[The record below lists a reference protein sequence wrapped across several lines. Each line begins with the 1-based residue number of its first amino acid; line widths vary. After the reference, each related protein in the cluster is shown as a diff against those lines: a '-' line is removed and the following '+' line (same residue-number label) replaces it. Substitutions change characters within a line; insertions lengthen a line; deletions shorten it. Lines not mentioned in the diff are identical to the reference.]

1 MLYTRAESSLAPA
14 SSSTQ
19 SPNDQLISRWPF
31 NTNLTDSVGD
41 NSASA
46 PLGSAEFGT
55 FAGKNAVVL
64 DGDDAI
70 RVSRSEHDELSLVGQ
85 DASPFTITFW
95 VYFDEQTGSRPF
107 NSGGTASHTIYH
119 NDTGVRING
128 RPAEN
133 GVRVR
138 CRISPYP
145 PDDTNPYS
153 MNDGQGP
160 VVPPNE
166 WHHFAF
172 VVDPSDSLRIYLD
185 GELSFEDTAM
195 DGYNNPSSEVWSD
208 ITIGSWYGGNPEE
221 WVNLLQGNLS
231 EVRVYGT
238 ALSNSQI
245 SRIAEGT
252 AEATFSVEIVDKVG
266 TDQFDH
272 TEPAVGDRLAFDASD
287 SFAASGSIQSYEW
300 DFDGD
305 GTFEQ
310 SGSRVERVFGSVGR
324 HDVTLRITDADGDTA
339 TTTQT
344 IDVGLAGETPK
355 LEAATLID
363 DHSTV
368 DSVEGLSNLIG
379 VDLSDTPG
387 PGPRDFDMT
396 DDTIKSIR
404 SAVNEGSIDPETAA
418 EAVQRLRAVEGGS
431 LQAIYQLGPEG
442 PYGYNAA
449 RQFAQTLIGGAFT
462 LIFIALGSGII
473 IGLGILGPS
482 VGTGLGLATGAGLIL
497 TGVSTI
503 LSATIGNDFDESSS
517 DPATAAMN
525 RCKREAN
532 GILQQMVDGTL
543 STVDEILVAI
553 DDAVEQLVDG
563 LAEFIR
569 FNVDFTGFSVFQ
581 EPELAGTRQDV
592 GLGIYPGLKLTNY
605 ELKGSKLTD
614 GLEGSTAEVIE
625 RIGALRSELTATVD
639 GATSNI
645 ESINSISAEAS
656 LLGTL
661 ADALQGDES
670 AAVNFAGF
678 VGGII
683 NLFRDSV
690 IGVISAA
697 TNTALSAGLLV
708 YLSEVQ
714 TTMVDLALTGEGSID
729 VA

>member
-1 MLYTRAESSLAPA
+1 
-14 SSSTQ
+14 
-19 SPNDQLISRWPF
+19 
-31 NTNLTDSVGD
+31 
-41 NSASA
+41 
-46 PLGSAEFGT
+46 LGSPEFGT
-55 FAGKNAVVL
+55 FAGKDAVAL
-64 DGDDAI
+64 GGDDAI
-70 RVSRSEHDELSLVGQ
+70 RVSRIEHNELSLVGQ
-85 DASPFTITFW
+85 DANPFTIAFW
-95 VYFDEQTGSRPF
+95 VYFDEKTGSRPF
-107 NSGGTASHTIYH
+107 NSGGTASHTLYH

-128 RPAEN
+128 RSAEN

-145 PDDTNPYS
+145 PDDANPYR
-153 MNDGQGP
+153 MNEGQGP
-160 VVPPNE
+160 VVPLNE

-172 VVDPSDSLRIYLD
+172 VVDPSDSLQIYLD
-185 GELSFEDTAM
+185 GELSFEDNAM
-195 DGYNNPSSEVWSD
+195 DGYNNPSREGWSD
-208 ITIGSWYGGNPEE
+208 ITIGSWYGGDPEE
-221 WVNLLQGNLS
+221 WVNLLQGKLS
-231 EVRVYGT
+231 EMRVYGT

-245 SRIAEGT
+245 SRIAEGPI
-252 AEATFSVEIVDKVG
+252 ESTFSVEIVDTVG

-272 TEPAVGDRLAFDASD
+272 VEPAVGDTLAFDASE
-287 SFAASGSIQSYEW
+287 STVASGSIQSYEW

-310 SGSRVERVFGSVGR
+310 SGSRVERGFGSVDR
-324 HDVTLRITDADGDTA
+324 HNVTLRITDDDGNTA

-344 IDVGLAGETPK
+344 IDVGIAGETPK
-355 LEAATLID
+355 LDAATLID
-363 DHSTV
+363 EHSTV
-368 DSVEGLSNLIG
+368 ASIEGLSNLFG
-379 VDLSDTPG
+379 SDLSDTPG
-387 PGPRDFDMT
+387 PGPMDFDMT
-396 DDTIKSIR
+396 EDTIRSIR

-418 EAVQRLRAVEGGS
+418 EAVQRLRAVEGGA

-449 RQFAQTLIGGAFT
+449 RQFAQTLIGGTFT
-462 LIFIALGSGII
+462 LIFIALGGSII
-473 IGLGILGPS
+473 KGLGILGPS
-482 VGTGLGLATGAGLIL
+482 VRTGLGLATGTGLIL

-517 DPATAAMN
+517 DPATEAMD

-532 GILQQMVDGTL
+532 DILQQMVDGTL
-543 STVDEILVAI
+543 STVEEITVAI

-625 RIGALRSELTATVD
+625 RIGALRSDLTATVD

-656 LLGTL
+656 LLRTL
-661 ADALQGDES
+661 TDALQGDES
-670 AAVNFAGF
+670 AAVNFVGF

-690 IGVISAA
+690 IGVLGAA

-708 YLSEVQ
+708 YLSEIQ

-729 VA
+729 VT